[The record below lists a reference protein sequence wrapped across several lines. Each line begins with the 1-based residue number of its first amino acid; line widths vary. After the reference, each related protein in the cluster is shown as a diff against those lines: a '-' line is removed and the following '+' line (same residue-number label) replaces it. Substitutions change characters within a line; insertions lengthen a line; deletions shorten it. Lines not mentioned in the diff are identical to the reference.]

1 MSNYNISSND
11 QPKWLNTFITGG
23 ASGIGLHLAKM
34 MLASGGNVAIF
45 DIRIS
50 DEAKVELEQA
60 KVNNSQKVTLHCVDV
75 RDEDAM
81 VSVVNDAASDI
92 GPPNL
97 ALNVAGIQLAKTFD
111 ELSAQEFERV
121 VAINLFGSRN
131 YAAAVLPLMKKGSQL
146 AFVASLAGLVP
157 NYTYTAYC
165 ASKYGVVA
173 LAGVL
178 RQEYFAKGIDVSV
191 ICPPEIDTPMVI
203 EELKT
208 MHPVTKELKNLAGNI
223 SLAKACDEIIISLE
237 KQKFLIIPGF
247 MARFTYWLNRI
258 IPMWIV
264 NKVVNSI
271 IIKTLAK
278 QSKHTN

>member
-1 MSNYNISSND
+1 MPNNN
-11 QPKWLNTFITGG
+11 QPEWQNTFITGG

-50 DEAKVELEQA
+50 DEAKAELEQA
-60 KVNNSQKVTLHCVDV
+60 KVNESQKISLHCVDV
-75 RDEDAM
+75 RDAEL
-81 VSVVNDAASDI
+81 VNRVVNDAANEI
-92 GPPNL
+92 GQPNL
-97 ALNVAGIQLAKTFD
+97 ALNVAGVQLAKMFD
-111 ELSAQEFERV
+111 ELSAQEFEQV

-131 YAAAVLPLMKKGSQL
+131 YAAAVLPLMAKGSQL

-165 ASKYGVVA
+165 ASKHGVVA

-178 RQEYFAKGIDVSV
+178 RQEYLAKGIDVSV
-191 ICPPEIDTPMVI
+191 ICPPEIDTPMVM

-223 SLAKACDEIIISLE
+223 SLEQACDEIVSSLQ

-247 MARFTYWLNRI
+247 MARFTYCLNRI
-258 IPMWIV
+258 VPIVIFNKIV
-264 NKVVNSI
+264 NNI
-271 IIKTLAK
+271 ILKTLAK
-278 QSKHTN
+278 QPNN